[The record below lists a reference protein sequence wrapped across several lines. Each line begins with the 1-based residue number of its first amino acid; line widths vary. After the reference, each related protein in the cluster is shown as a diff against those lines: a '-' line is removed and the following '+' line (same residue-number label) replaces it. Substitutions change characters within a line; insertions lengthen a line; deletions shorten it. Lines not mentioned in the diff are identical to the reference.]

1 MNTDEKRKPISTCII
16 YVTENKKK
24 NVIKL
29 KRRFNSEKKRRYEA
43 L

>member
-1 MNTDEKRKPISTCII
+1 MNTDEKRKPISTFII

-29 KRRFNSEKKRRYEA
+29 KRRYKA
-43 L
+43 